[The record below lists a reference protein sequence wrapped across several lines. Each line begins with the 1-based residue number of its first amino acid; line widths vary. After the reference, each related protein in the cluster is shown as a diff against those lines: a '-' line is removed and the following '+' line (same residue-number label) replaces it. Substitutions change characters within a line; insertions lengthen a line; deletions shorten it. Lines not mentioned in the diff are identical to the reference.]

1 VSSSWALTTFSAEKP
16 KIKKK
21 NGKQT
26 KVFSKIDTVETFEE
40 GIEGTVSMMSASIK
54 LIFSQNTGLAQLV
67 KTFQLLSEIER
78 VTDFKKDLFI
88 VPFFSVSECCVSK
101 YFA

>member
-54 LIFSQNTGLAQLV
+54 LS
-67 KTFQLLSEIER
+67 
-78 VTDFKKDLFI
+78 
-88 VPFFSVSECCVSK
+88 FFSAHRARPVSK
-101 YFA
+101 NLSAII

>member
-54 LIFSQNTGLAQLV
+54 LS
-67 KTFQLLSEIER
+67 
-78 VTDFKKDLFI
+78 
-88 VPFFSVSECCVSK
+88 FFSEHRARPVGKNLS
-101 YFA
+101 AII